1 METVAR
7 VVETVSV
14 VETVAMV
21 RAVVKGVWLE
31 RWQQVEAG
39 GERGRR
45 GRERIHVG
53 SREGALT
60 TKRACGTQQL
70 RDAAH
75 RQQRAPARLSRATN
89 AAQIVKT
96 HDHGARGV

>member
-1 METVAR
+1 M
-7 VVETVSV
+7 
-14 VETVAMV
+14 ETVAMV
-21 RAVVKGVWLE
+21 RAVVKGVCGWSGGSK
-31 RWQQVEAG
+31 WKQ

-89 AAQIVKT
+89 AAKIVET

>member
-1 METVAR
+1 
-7 VVETVSV
+7 
-14 VETVAMV
+14 MV

-39 GERGRR
+39 AREGGEAARGYMYSSR
-45 GRERIHVG
+45 G

-89 AAQIVKT
+89 AAKIVET